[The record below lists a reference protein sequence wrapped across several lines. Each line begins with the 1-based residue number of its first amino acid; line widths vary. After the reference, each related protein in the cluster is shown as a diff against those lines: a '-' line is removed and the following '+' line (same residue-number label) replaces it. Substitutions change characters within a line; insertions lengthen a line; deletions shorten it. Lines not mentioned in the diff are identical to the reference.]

1 MKDIKCAFVT
11 GGTGLLGVNIVKELI
26 QNTAA
31 KIILL
36 VRNPTQEKRDKFFK
50 DLLAFGG
57 GLWPVGFSF
66 DRIRI
71 AEGDVTLPHFGMIPH
86 ARTRLLRKSTSF
98 TIRPQSSSF
107 PAPRASRTRRA
118 GKTPPASSAGGVFC
132 IY

>member
-36 VRNPTQEKRDKFFK
+36 VRNPTQEKRDKFFQ

-71 AEGDVTLPHFGMIPH
+71 VEGDVALPHFGMKPH
-86 ARTRLLRKSTSF
+86 ARTRLLREVDIIYHSAAVIKFSGAESEQNEKS
-98 TIRPQSSSF
+98 RKNP
-107 PAPRASRTRRA
+107 A
-118 GKTPPASSAGGVFC
+118 GK
-132 IY
+132 